1 MEYKLLVLDVDGTAT
16 NSAKKVTEK
25 TRDAVIRLQER
36 GVQVVIA
43 SGRAPNGVYPVAE
56 ALELPRFG
64 SHILAFNGAK
74 IVRLQDRA
82 CIYERT
88 LPTYIPEELWKD
100 SHKYHL
106 GFLTYKDDILA
117 AGTTPDRYMALES
130 QISAMPIEY
139 HRNFWEKMDDSAN
152 GCLLTG
158 KPAHIREV
166 EPILR
171 EKYAQ
176 EVEIFRSE
184 PCFLEVVPKDV
195 DKAHSLKRLLKRLN
209 IPREEVVCCGDS
221 FNDITMIQFAGVGVA
236 MANAQEE
243 LKQAADYVTRAD
255 NDHNG
260 VVEVIEKFFGYR

>member
-1 MEYKLLVLDVDGTAT
+1 MILLGILPQLLRNVGGEGSFVNAGSVLETDDLC
-16 NSAKKVTEK
+16 
-25 TRDAVIRLQER
+25 AVE
-36 GVQVVIA
+36 G
-43 SGRAPNGVYPVAE
+43 E
-56 ALELPRFG
+56 
-64 SHILAFNGAK
+64 
-74 IVRLQDRA
+74 DM
-82 CIYERT
+82 
-88 LPTYIPEELWKD
+88 
-100 SHKYHL
+100 

-117 AGTTPDRYMALES
+117 AGTKPDRYMALES

-260 VVEVIEKFFGYR
+260 IVEVIEKFFGYR